1 MINTTD
7 IQKLYTDIDFDFK
20 KNETTNDLKTRVS
33 SNAISQSIKNIIM
46 TSQRE
51 KPFNRN
57 TWYGIYD
64 NLFENYEPL
73 FAIVAK
79 SKIAH
84 TINTTEPRVTVDPN
98 DVQITQKSNF
108 DIEINIKYKIKD
120 PNTGMGVY
128 DQSLTLQI
136 GGQ

>member
-79 SKIAH
+79 SKIAN

>member
-33 SNAISQSIKNIIM
+33 SIAISQSIKNIIM

-79 SKIAH
+79 SKIAN

-108 DIEINIKYKIKD
+108 DIN
-120 PNTGMGVY
+120 
-128 DQSLTLQI
+128 S
-136 GGQ
+136 